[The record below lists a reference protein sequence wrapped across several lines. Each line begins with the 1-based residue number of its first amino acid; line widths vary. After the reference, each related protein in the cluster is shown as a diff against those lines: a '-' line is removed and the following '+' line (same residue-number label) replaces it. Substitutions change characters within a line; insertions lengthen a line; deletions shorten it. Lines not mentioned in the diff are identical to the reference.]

1 MDKKK
6 KMLADMLESC
16 SSLVKILDSFFI
28 QLIKELSLFS
38 VFCCLCM
45 CAISISFHA
54 DFKLESLVFNP
65 RKEIFVESQ
74 HVVRI

>member
-1 MDKKK
+1 
-6 KMLADMLESC
+6 MLADMQLISKN
-16 SSLVKILDSFFI
+16 SRFFFHS

-65 RKEIFVESQ
+65 CKEIFVESQ